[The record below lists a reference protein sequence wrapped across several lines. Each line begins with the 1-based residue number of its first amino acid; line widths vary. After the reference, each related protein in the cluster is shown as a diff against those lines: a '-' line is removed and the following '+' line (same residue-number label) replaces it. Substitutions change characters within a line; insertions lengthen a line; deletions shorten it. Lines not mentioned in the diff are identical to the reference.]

1 MSVIDI
7 ETAMK
12 HCRAEDD
19 DLELVQA
26 YLDAAEDQAARF
38 MGRRFYADADS
49 LAVAEQEETAGECP
63 IVVNPS
69 ITAACL
75 LITGHLYLNRE
86 DVVLNA
92 APVSLPKGS
101 EHLLFPYR
109 IGMGV

>member
-1 MSVIDI
+1 MSVIEID
-7 ETAMK
+7 TAMK

-49 LAVAEQEETAGECP
+49 LAAAELEETAGDCP
-63 IVVNPS
+63 MVINPS

-75 LITGHLYLNRE
+75 LITGHLFAHRE
-86 DVVLNA
+86 DVIIGTITAN
-92 APVSLPKGS
+92 LPKGS
-101 EHLLFPYR
+101 EYLLFPYR
-109 IGMGV
+109 VGMGV

>member
-12 HCRAEDD
+12 HCRADDD

-38 MGRRFYADADS
+38 MGRQFYADQTALDAAA
-49 LAVAEQEETAGECP
+49 LDGTAGDCP
-63 IVVNPS
+63 VVINPS

-75 LITGHLYLNRE
+75 LITGHLYSHRE
-86 DVVLNA
+86 DVMLNA
-92 APVSLPKGS
+92 APVALPKGS

-109 IGMGV
+109 ADLGV